1 MDDLAGYLR
10 TRRSRVDPAAVDIPT
25 DRRRV
30 EGLRREEVAHLSGI
44 SVDYYVRLE
53 QGRATQPSEQVL
65 DALARVLG
73 LDETERGH
81 LYRLARQRRRR
92 AKAPGGR
99 VRPELLRVL
108 DLVADAPALIM
119 DPRLDVL
126 AGNRLAG
133 LFYGRSMPGLNTA
146 RHIFLEEAE
155 RGLYADWEKCTL
167 DVVGHLRLA
176 AGKYPEDPRL
186 APLIGELAMG
196 SERFRRL
203 WARADVRA
211 RTHGRKAYRQPLVG
225 LLELHQ
231 ENFSLPDESGMELL
245 VLSAA
250 PGSPAEDGREPGASY
265 NLPGTPYPPCSESQ
279 CNLSPRRS
287 TDLSLQDLMRPDNQL
302 ERCCRRLGFDC
313 CPLSRWHRCG
323 PSSPAVT
330 CRVMQRT
337 QGGRRDPPGR

>member
-1 MDDLAGYLR
+1 M
-10 TRRSRVDPAAVDIPT
+10 
-25 DRRRV
+25 
-30 EGLRREEVAHLSGI
+30 AHLSGV

-108 DLVADAPALIM
+108 GLVADAPALIM
-119 DPRLDVL
+119 DHRLDVL

-133 LFYGRSMPGLNTA
+133 LLYGRPMPGLNTA
-146 RHIFLEEAE
+146 RHLFLEEAE
-155 RGLYADWEKCTL
+155 RGLYADWEQCTL

-186 APLIGELAMG
+186 ASLIGELAMG

-211 RTHGRKAYRQPLVG
+211 RTHGRKAYRHPLVG

-231 ENFSLPDESGMELL
+231 ENFALPDDSGMELL

-250 PGSPAEDGREPGASY
+250 PGSPAEDGLRLLAGLGADS
-265 NLPGTPYPPCSESQ
+265 G
-279 CNLSPRRS
+279 
-287 TDLSLQDLMRPDNQL
+287 DA
-302 ERCCRRLGFDC
+302 
-313 CPLSRWHRCG
+313 H
-323 PSSPAVT
+323 PAVKSQV
-330 CRVMQRT
+330 RE
-337 QGGRRDPPGR
+337 

>member
-1 MDDLAGYLR
+1 MEDLAHFLR
-10 TRRSRVDPAAVDIPT
+10 TRRGRVDPATVGIPT
-25 DRRRV
+25 DSRRRV
-30 EGLRREEVAHLSGI
+30 AGLRREEVAHLSGV

-53 QGRATQPSEQVL
+53 QGRAKQPSEQIL

-81 LYRLARQRRRR
+81 LDRLARQRRRG
-92 AKAPGGR
+92 AKVPGGR

-108 DLVADAPALIM
+108 DLITDAPALIM
-119 DPRLDVL
+119 NHRLDVL

-133 LFYGRSMPGLNTA
+133 LLLGQPIPGLNTA

-155 RGLYADWEKCTL
+155 RGLYADWETCTL

-176 AGKYPEDPRL
+176 VGQFPEDPRL
-186 APLIGELAMG
+186 ASLIGELAMG

-211 RTHGRKAYRQPLVG
+211 RTHGRKAYRHPLVG

-231 ENFSLPDESGMELL
+231 ENLALPDATGMELL

-250 PGSPAEDGREPGASY
+250 PGSPTEDGLRLLAGLDTDGGDTRPTVTTRVRE
-265 NLPGTPYPPCSESQ
+265 
-279 CNLSPRRS
+279 
-287 TDLSLQDLMRPDNQL
+287 
-302 ERCCRRLGFDC
+302 
-313 CPLSRWHRCG
+313 
-323 PSSPAVT
+323 
-330 CRVMQRT
+330 
-337 QGGRRDPPGR
+337 

>member
-1 MDDLAGYLR
+1 VLSILGASAPGVQGLLFHRTGLPGNGRTTVKRADAAILGVVDDLAGFLR
-10 TRRSRVDPAAVDIPT
+10 TRRSRVDPAAVGVPADS
-25 DRRRV
+25 RRRV
-30 EGLRREEVAHLSGI
+30 DGLRREEVAHLSGV

-65 DALARVLG
+65 NALARVLE

-92 AKAPGGR
+92 TKAPGGR

-119 DPRLDVL
+119 NHHLDVL

-133 LFYGRSMPGLNTA
+133 LLFGRPMPGLNTA

-155 RGLYADWEKCTL
+155 RGLYADWDNCTL

-176 AGKYPEDPRL
+176 AGKYPEDTGL
-186 APLIGELAMG
+186 AALIGELAMG

-211 RTHGRKAYRQPLVG
+211 RTHGRKAYRHPLVG

-231 ENFSLPDESGMELL
+231 ENFALTDGSGTELL

-250 PGSPAEDGREPGASY
+250 PGSPAQDGLRLLAGLGANSDDA
-265 NLPGTPYPPCSESQ
+265 LLVEKADVPES
-279 CNLSPRRS
+279 PDHTARRNS
-287 TDLSLQDLMRPDNQL
+287 
-302 ERCCRRLGFDC
+302 
-313 CPLSRWHRCG
+313 
-323 PSSPAVT
+323 
-330 CRVMQRT
+330 
-337 QGGRRDPPGR
+337 

>member
-1 MDDLAGYLR
+1 MDDLAGFLR
-10 TRRSRVDPAAVDIPT
+10 TRRSRVDPAAAGIPT
-25 DRRRV
+25 DSRRRV
-30 EGLRREEVAHLSGI
+30 EGLRREEVAHLSGV

-81 LYRLARQRRRR
+81 LYRLARQRRHR
-92 AKAPGGR
+92 AKAPSGR

-108 DLVADAPALIM
+108 GLVTDAPALITNHQ
-119 DPRLDVL
+119 LDVL

-133 LFYGRSMPGLNTA
+133 LLYGRPLPGLNTA
-146 RHIFLEEAE
+146 RHIFLEESE

-176 AGKYPEDPRL
+176 AGKYPGDPRL
-186 APLIGELAMG
+186 ASLVGELAMG

-211 RTHGRKAYRQPLVG
+211 RTHGRKAYRHPLVG

-231 ENFSLPDESGMELL
+231 ENFALPDESGIELL
-245 VLSAA
+245 VLSA
-250 PGSPAEDGREPGASY
+250 PQGSPAEDGLRLLAGLGAD
-265 NLPGTPYPPCSESQ
+265 NDDARPPASAQISE
-279 CNLSPRRS
+279 
-287 TDLSLQDLMRPDNQL
+287 
-302 ERCCRRLGFDC
+302 
-313 CPLSRWHRCG
+313 
-323 PSSPAVT
+323 
-330 CRVMQRT
+330 
-337 QGGRRDPPGR
+337 

>member
-1 MDDLAGYLR
+1 MDDLAGFLR
-10 TRRSRVDPAAVDIPT
+10 TRRSRVDPAAVGIPA
-25 DRRRV
+25 DRRRRV
-30 EGLRREEVAHLSGI
+30 AGLRREEVAHLSGV

-53 QGRATQPSEQVL
+53 QGRAVQPSEQVL

-92 AKAPGGR
+92 ARVPGGR
-99 VRPELLRVL
+99 VRPEVLRVL
-108 DLVADAPALIM
+108 DLIVDAPAVVV
-119 DPRLDVL
+119 DHRLDVL

-133 LFYGRSMPGLNTA
+133 LLYGRPLPGLNTA

-155 RGLYADWEKCTL
+155 RGLYADWEQCTL

-176 AGKYPEDPRL
+176 AGKYPEDSRL
-186 APLIGELAMG
+186 ASLVGELAMG

-211 RTHGRKAYRQPLVG
+211 RAHGRKAYRHPLVG

-231 ENFSLPDESGMELL
+231 ENFALPDGSGMELL

-250 PGSPAEDGREPGASY
+250 PGSAAADGLRLLAGLGGDGAVGH
-265 NLPGTPYPPCSESQ
+265 PVV
-279 CNLSPRRS
+279 R
-287 TDLSLQDLMRPDNQL
+287 
-302 ERCCRRLGFDC
+302 
-313 CPLSRWHRCG
+313 
-323 PSSPAVT
+323 A
-330 CRVMQRT
+330 RV
-337 QGGRRDPPGR
+337 GE

>member
-1 MDDLAGYLR
+1 MDDLAGFLR
-10 TRRSRVDPAAVDIPT
+10 TRRSRVDPAAVGIPT
-25 DRRRV
+25 DSRRRV
-30 EGLRREEVAHLSGI
+30 EGLRREEVAHLSGV

-73 LDETERGH
+73 LDATEHEH
-81 LYRLARQRRRR
+81 LYRLVRQPHRRP
-92 AKAPGGR
+92 KAPGGRR

-108 DLVADAPALIM
+108 DRIADAPALIM
-119 DPRLDVL
+119 DHRLDVL

-133 LFYGRSMPGLNTA
+133 LLFGRPLPGLNTLNTA

-155 RGLYADWEKCTL
+155 RGLYADWEACTL

-186 APLIGELAMG
+186 ASLIGELAMG

-211 RTHGRKAYRQPLVG
+211 RTHGRKAYRHPMVG

-231 ENFSLPDESGMELL
+231 ENFALPGASGMELL
-245 VLSAA
+245 VLTAA
-250 PGSPAEDGREPGASY
+250 PGSPAEDGLRLLAGLGADSGDAHPTVNAQVRE
-265 NLPGTPYPPCSESQ
+265 
-279 CNLSPRRS
+279 
-287 TDLSLQDLMRPDNQL
+287 
-302 ERCCRRLGFDC
+302 
-313 CPLSRWHRCG
+313 
-323 PSSPAVT
+323 
-330 CRVMQRT
+330 
-337 QGGRRDPPGR
+337 

>member
-1 MDDLAGYLR
+1 MDDLAGFLR
-10 TRRSRVDPAAVDIPT
+10 TRRSRVDPAAVGIPT
-25 DRRRV
+25 DRRRRV
-30 EGLRREEVAHLSGI
+30 EGLRREDVAHLSGV

-65 DALARVLG
+65 DALAGVLG

-108 DLVADAPALIM
+108 DLVTDAPALIM
-119 DPRLDVL
+119 DCRLDVL

-133 LFYGRSMPGLNTA
+133 LLYGRPMPGLNTA

-186 APLIGELAMG
+186 ASLIGELAMG

-211 RTHGRKAYRQPLVG
+211 RTHGRKAYRHPLVG
-225 LLELHQ
+225 LLEMHQ
-231 ENFSLPDESGMELL
+231 ENFALPDESGMELL

-250 PGSPAEDGREPGASY
+250 PGSPAEDGLRLLAGLGADSGDAHP
-265 NLPGTPYPPCSESQ
+265 NATPPAPSVTKS
-279 CNLSPRRS
+279 RS
-287 TDLSLQDLMRPDNQL
+287 LDQ
-302 ERCCRRLGFDC
+302 F
-313 CPLSRWHRCG
+313 
-323 PSSPAVT
+323 
-330 CRVMQRT
+330 
-337 QGGRRDPPGR
+337 

>member
-1 MDDLAGYLR
+1 MSSTVCARRARQQECLRPGAGAVSAHLR
-10 TRRSRVDPAAVDIPT
+10 T
-25 DRRRV
+25 
-30 EGLRREEVAHLSGI
+30 GEVAHLSGV

-65 DALARVLG
+65 DALARVLA

-81 LYRLARQRRRR
+81 LYRLARQRRG
-92 AKAPGGR
+92 AKTPGGR

-108 DLVADAPALIM
+108 GLVADAPALIM
-119 DPRLDVL
+119 NHRLDVL

-133 LFYGRSMPGLNTA
+133 LLLGRPIPGLNTA

-155 RGLYADWEKCTL
+155 RGLYADWENCTL

-186 APLIGELAMG
+186 ASLIGELAMG

-211 RTHGRKAYRQPLVG
+211 RTHGRKAYRHPLVG

-231 ENFSLPDESGMELL
+231 ENFALPNESGVELL

-250 PGSPAEDGREPGASY
+250 PGSPAADGLRLLAGLGADSGDAHPTVNAQVRE
-265 NLPGTPYPPCSESQ
+265 
-279 CNLSPRRS
+279 
-287 TDLSLQDLMRPDNQL
+287 
-302 ERCCRRLGFDC
+302 
-313 CPLSRWHRCG
+313 
-323 PSSPAVT
+323 
-330 CRVMQRT
+330 
-337 QGGRRDPPGR
+337 